1 MLILGGVCSHLFKP
15 FFVLFLLAEQRC
27 LHVDLVRVL
36 DEFRVREFGVGE
48 FNVYDLAFF
57 GLFGITHGC
66 LAGIVI
72 VVAVWHKSL

>member
-1 MLILGGVCSHLFKP
+1 VLILGGVCSHLFKP

-27 LHVDLVRVL
+27 LHVDLVGVL

-57 GLFGITHGC
+57 GLFCITHGC
-66 LAGIVI
+66 IVI
-72 VVAVWHKSL
+72 VLAVWHKSL